1 MLNILRTRE
10 NLPFAP
16 EYNHTVATFP
26 RVADGPSISKSIERM
41 KKIIEENE
49 RIEKDFKE
57 KFNTE

>member
-1 MLNILRTRE
+1 MPSISRSKE

-16 EYNHTVATFP
+16 EYSNTIANF